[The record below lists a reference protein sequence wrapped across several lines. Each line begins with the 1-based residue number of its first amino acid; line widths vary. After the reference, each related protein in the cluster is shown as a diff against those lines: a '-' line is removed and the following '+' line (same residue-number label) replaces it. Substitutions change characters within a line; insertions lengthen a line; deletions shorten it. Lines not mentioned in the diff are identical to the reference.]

1 MIASHAFTGRTVAVF
16 GLARTGLGAVRSL
29 TAGGTDVLAW
39 DDNSAARDAGSLA
52 GAEIMPWR
60 EWPWERISALVLS
73 PGVPLTHPR
82 PHEVV
87 AHARAAKVP
96 VIGDVELFAHEIR
109 ADATKPGRAPVIA
122 ITGTN
127 GKSTTTALIGHILA
141 AAGFDAQIG
150 GNIGKSV
157 LELAAPSSS
166 KSGPRTIYVLEM
178 SSFQIDLTPGLK
190 PDIAIL
196 SNLTADHLDRH
207 GSMANYAAIKQ
218 RLLNQV
224 PRDGQAIVGVD
235 DEYGAAI
242 VTQLSGDGVTAWP
255 VSVGKVLGRGIFVVD
270 GALYDAQNGRA
281 VKVMDLSAAP
291 HLPGAHNWQNAALA
305 FAAVKPFIT
314 DPRAIAAA
322 IVSFPGLAHRLE
334 NVGRIGKTLFIND
347 SKATNADAAARALAV
362 YPDIFWIA
370 GGKPK
375 DGGIE
380 SLVPYFP
387 RIRRAYLIGE
397 AAHAFAR
404 TLDGKAPYEMSGTLD
419 VAVVSA
425 ARDAAA
431 SEVAAPVVLL
441 SPACASYDQFKDFE
455 QRGEAFRT
463 AVARLPRDASLHDS
477 RVAS

>member
-1 MIASHAFTGRTVAVF
+1 MIASQAFAGRTVAVF

-29 TAGGTDVLAW
+29 TAGGAHVIAW
-39 DDNSAARDAGSLA
+39 DDNSAARDSGGLA
-52 GAEIMPWR
+52 GGVIMPWR
-60 EWPWERISALVLS
+60 EWPWENIAALVLS

-87 AHARAAKVP
+87 THARAANVA
-96 VIGDVELFAHEIR
+96 VIGDVELFAREIR
-109 ADATKPGRAPVIA
+109 PDAATPGRAPVIA

-127 GKSTTTALIGHILA
+127 GKSTTTALVGHILA

-157 LELAAPSSS
+157 LELALP
-166 KSGPRTIYVLEM
+166 GPRTIYVLEM

-190 PDIAIL
+190 PDIALL
-196 SNLTADHLDRH
+196 SNLSPDHLDRH
-207 GSMANYAAIKQ
+207 GDMQNYAAIKQ

-224 PRDGQAIVGVD
+224 PKDGQAIVGVD
-235 DEYGAAI
+235 DDYGAAI
-242 VTQLSGDGVTAWP
+242 FTQLSGEGVTAWP

-281 VKVMDLSAAP
+281 GKVMDLSAAP

-305 FAAVKPFIT
+305 FAATKPFVK
-314 DPRAIAAA
+314 DPRVLAAA
-322 IVSFPGLAHRLE
+322 IASFPGLAHRLE
-334 NVGRIGKTLFIND
+334 HVGRIGKTLFIND

-380 SLVPYFP
+380 SLASWFP

-397 AAHAFAR
+397 AAHQFAR

-419 VAVVSA
+419 VAVNAA

-431 SEVAAPVVLL
+431 SDVPAPVVLL

-455 QRGEAFRT
+455 QRGDAFR
-463 AVARLPRDASLHDS
+463 AAFARLPQDAHLPDS
-477 RVAS
+477 RAAS